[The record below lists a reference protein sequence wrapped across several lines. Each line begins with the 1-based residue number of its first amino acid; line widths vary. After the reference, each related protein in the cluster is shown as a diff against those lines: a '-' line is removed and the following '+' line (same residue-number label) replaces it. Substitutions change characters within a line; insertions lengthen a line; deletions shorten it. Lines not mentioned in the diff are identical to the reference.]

1 MAGSVAVTKGSSSS
15 SSSVLNSFIYALRS
29 PESQKEYPRRLR
41 LFFNFLGLP
50 GSIEDQAEIFLDKA
64 TRQQQQNP
72 QWVQESI
79 ISFVSYLR
87 KRVSVDKDLAAST
100 LNTYFMAVKLFYEM
114 NDLATAINWKRITR
128 GLPRSKFAANDR
140 APNIEE
146 IRKLVEY
153 PDRRI
158 KAIVYTM
165 CSSGIRLGAWQYLK
179 WKHVIPLSNDKGEII
194 AAELI
199 VYAGEPEQYYTF
211 ITPEAYNALKGWMDF
226 RESYGEKITGESSWV
241 MRDLW
246 QTSNVK
252 YGAKWGL
259 ATNPKQLRIAAI
271 KKILNRALWEQGLRH
286 ALPEGAR
293 RHEWKSAHGFRKFFK
308 TNAERV
314 MRPLNVELIM
324 GHDSG
329 ISESY
334 WRPTKEQVLEDYLKA
349 VELLTI
355 NDNDKST
362 LQKQVAELAEKNE
375 EQNYVIKGKLSE
387 KEKDI
392 EAAVKE
398 AQETKKQLEDLEDR
412 FRMFEANTSNF
423 ITHVL
428 GGRKLTL
435 KEKKERDEKIRQEKE
450 EWRKSRGIKLEV
462 LKAIDKEQEISNCV
476 ICSSSSYRCKLHREK
491 KESHQKKES

>member
-1 MAGSVAVTKGSSSS
+1 K
-15 SSSVLNSFIYALRS
+15 
-29 PESQKEYPRRLR
+29 
-41 LFFNFLGLP
+41 
-50 GSIEDQAEIFLDKA
+50 
-64 TRQQQQNP
+64 
-72 QWVQESI
+72 
-79 ISFVSYLR
+79 
-87 KRVSVDKDLAAST
+87 
-100 LNTYFMAVKLFYEM
+100 
-114 NDLATAINWKRITR
+114 
-128 GLPRSKFAANDR
+128 
-140 APNIEE
+140 EE

-158 KAIVYTM
+158 KPIVYTM

-179 WKHVIPLSNDKGEII
+179 WKHVIPITNNEKKEVEKRGREEENKVI
-194 AAELI
+194 AAELV

-211 ITPEAYNALKGWMDF
+211 ISPEAYTALKVWMDF
-226 RESYGEKITGESSWV
+226 RASYGEKITDESWI

-259 ATNPKQLRIAAI
+259 ATNPKQLRIDGI

-334 WRPTKEQVLEDYLKA
+334 WRPTKKEVLEDYLNV

-355 NDNDKST
+355 NNDKST
-362 LQKQVAELAEKNE
+362 ILQKQIAELTEKSE
-375 EQNYVIKGKLSE
+375 EQNYIIKGKLAE
-387 KEKDI
+387 KEKEI
-392 EAAVKE
+392 EAAARE
-398 AQETKKQLEDLEDR
+398 AQETKKALEETRKALADLENR
-412 FRMFEANTSNF
+412 QKEFETGVDLKIEERTYA
-423 ITHVL
+423 IVRKIDEYGRVIERVY
-428 GGRKLTL
+428 GGGKRN
-435 KEKKERDEKIRQEKE
+435 KK
-450 EWRKSRGIKLEV
+450 
-462 LKAIDKEQEISNCV
+462 
-476 ICSSSSYRCKLHREK
+476 
-491 KESHQKKES
+491 